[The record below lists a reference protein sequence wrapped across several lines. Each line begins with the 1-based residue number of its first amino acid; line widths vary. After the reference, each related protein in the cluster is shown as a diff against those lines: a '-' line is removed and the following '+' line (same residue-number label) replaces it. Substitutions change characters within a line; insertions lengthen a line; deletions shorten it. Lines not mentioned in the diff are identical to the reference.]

1 MADCKLSRLA
11 TDDIAGIY
19 EYDIRNFGL
28 KQAQLYLR
36 EMEMS
41 LEVLAQ
47 RPEIGIDSFFLSIRL
62 FRFRQ
67 KAHVIFYKKE
77 ENGIR
82 VVRIL
87 GSKMDF
93 IRHL

>member
-1 MADCKLSRLA
+1 MADYRLSRLA
-11 TDDIAGIY
+11 TQDIANIY
-19 EYDIRNFGL
+19 EYGILNFGL

-47 RPEIGIDSFFLSIRL
+47 RPEIGIDSFFLSIRIL
-62 FRFRQ
+62 RFRQ
-67 KAHVIFYKKE
+67 KSHVIFYKKE
-77 ENGIR
+77 EKGIR

-93 IRHL
+93 VRHL

>member
-1 MADCKLSRLA
+1 MADYKLSRLA
-11 TDDIAGIY
+11 AQDIANIY
-19 EYDIRNFGL
+19 EYGILKFGL

-47 RPEIGIDSFFLSIRL
+47 RPEIGIDSFFLTIRL
-62 FRFRQ
+62 LRFRQ
-67 KAHVIFYKKE
+67 KSHVIFYKKE
-77 ENGIR
+77 DNGIR

-93 IRHL
+93 VRHL